1 MALREEFERSGNWLF
16 RRRSYLPLIMIIP
29 ILVALRGYRYPDGRH
44 DMDLAWEMFCL
55 AVGLLGLAIR
65 ALTVGYTPA
74 GTSGRNTA
82 GQVASTLNTRGVYA
96 MVRHPLYLGNYL
108 MWLGPS
114 LFPRVWWAPVLV
126 TLVFWLYY
134 ERIMFAEEEFLRRSF
149 GREYEEWAE
158 HTPAF
163 LPHRLRWIAPQLPFS
178 MRNVLRR
185 EYSGFFGLIATF
197 MLLEIASDF
206 EATGRLE
213 WDPVWLAIFG
223 ASLVIYLTLRT
234 LKRQTRLLHVKGR

>member
-1 MALREEFERSGNWLF
+1 MALREEFEHSGNWLF
-16 RRRSYLPLIMIIP
+16 RRRGYLPIVMLIP
-29 ILVALRGYRYPDGRH
+29 IVVALRGFRYPNGSEE
-44 DMDLAWEMFCL
+44 MDLAWEMFCL
-55 AVGLLGLAIR
+55 AIGLAGLAIR

-82 GQVASTLNTRGVYA
+82 GQVASTLNTRGVYSL
-96 MVRHPLYLGNYL
+96 VRHPLYVGNYL
-108 MWLGPS
+108 MWLAPS

-158 HTPAF
+158 RTPSF
-163 LPHRLRWIAPQLPFS
+163 LPHHLHWVTPKLPFS
-178 MRNVLRR
+178 FRNVLRR
-185 EYSGFFGLIATF
+185 EYSGFFGLITTF
-197 MLLEIASDF
+197 MVLEVLSDY
-206 EATGRLE
+206 EATGRLQ
-213 WDPVWLAIFG
+213 WDPVWAAIFG
-223 ASLVIYLTLRT
+223 TSLVIYLALRT

>member
-16 RRRSYLPLIMIIP
+16 RRRGYLPIVMLIP
-29 ILVALRGYRYPDGRH
+29 IFAAIRGYHYPAGMH
-44 DMDLAWEMFCL
+44 EMDLDWEMVCL
-55 AVGLLGLAIR
+55 AIGLVGLGIR
-65 ALTVGYTPA
+65 IITVGYTPA

-82 GQVASTLNTRGVYA
+82 GQVASTLNTRGVYSL
-96 MVRHPLYLGNYL
+96 VRHPLYLGNYL
-108 MWLGPS
+108 MWLAPA

-158 HTPAF
+158 RTPPF
-163 LPHRLRWIAPQLPFS
+163 FPHHLHWDPPTLPFS
-178 MRNVLRR
+178 VRNVLKR

-197 MLLEIASDF
+197 MVLEVASDF
-206 EATGRLE
+206 VATGKLE

-223 ASLVIYLTLRT
+223 ASLVIYITLRT
-234 LKRQTRLLHVKGR
+234 LKRQTKLLHVKGR